1 MHSFSQSISQSP
13 IFQNLHH
20 TAARAAAFFYG
31 SPERTRLTM
40 VLVFTLMVMGIS
52 LMEHSAATNA
62 CYL

>member
-1 MHSFSQSISQSP
+1 MHAVSQSH
-13 IFQNLHH
+13 IFQNAHILLS
-20 TAARAAAFFYG
+20 RACAFFYG

-40 VLVFTLMVMGIS
+40 VLVFTLMVLGIS